1 MKVLIKVQLS
11 PHKYKTPEGY
21 LICED
26 SVLARTG
33 KQQYMKCELYE
44 DCEGDQTIIDL
55 LGIDS
60 DWCKQCRKI
69 WKKLQHR
76 RLKRS

>member
-33 KQQYMKCELYE
+33 KQSYMKCELYE
-44 DCEGDQTIIDL
+44 DCAGDQTIIDV
-55 LGIDS
+55 D
-60 DWCKQCRKI
+60 RKPEQEI
-69 WKKLQHR
+69 GRAHV
-76 RLKRS
+76 